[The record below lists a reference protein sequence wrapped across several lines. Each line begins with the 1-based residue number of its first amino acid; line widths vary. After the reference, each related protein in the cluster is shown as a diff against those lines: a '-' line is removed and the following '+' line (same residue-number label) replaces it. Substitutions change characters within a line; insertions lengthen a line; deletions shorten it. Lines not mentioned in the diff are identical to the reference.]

1 MGGENQHWK
10 AVPQMLHHVVQGMEL
25 TGWRQAPSAAELP
38 RQPLI
43 TLYADYRSKGAM
55 QRSEGNLRDVGPLLS
70 PLLKEG
76 LLLTTASP
84 HISRGSPV
92 PDTHLALL

>member
-1 MGGENQHWK
+1 
-10 AVPQMLHHVVQGMEL
+10 MLHHVVQGTEL

-43 TLYADYRSKGAM
+43 TLYADYRSKGRTHSKGAM

-70 PLLKEG
+70 PLLREG